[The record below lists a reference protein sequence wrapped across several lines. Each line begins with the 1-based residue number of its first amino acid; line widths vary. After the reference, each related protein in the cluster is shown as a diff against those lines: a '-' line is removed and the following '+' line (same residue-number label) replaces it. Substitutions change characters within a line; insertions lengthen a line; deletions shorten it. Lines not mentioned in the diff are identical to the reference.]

1 MDILRIKVPYKDIY
15 TSVFFI
21 KTPQGDVI
29 FDTATTDED
38 VENYILP
45 AIKEHKLIIKY
56 LFLSH
61 NHSDHAGGRER
72 ILREF
77 PEIERNLLPECLTKI
92 PLQGHTEDSVAIFD
106 ARSKTLITGDG
117 LQLYG
122 IYGSGKWGASINFVS
137 EHLKALDE
145 LEQLDIENILMSHD
159 YHPVGNC
166 AVGKE
171 KVRACISEC
180 RNALFAIRDEIIKNP
195 DLSDE
200 EIANAYNEKSKLPI
214 VGWWVAQGVRR
225 AINENKI

>member
-1 MDILRIKVPYKDIY
+1 MDILRIKIPYKDIY
-15 TSVFFI
+15 TSVFLI
-21 KTPQGDVI
+21 RTPQGDVI
-29 FDTATTDED
+29 FDTAATDED
-38 VENYILP
+38 VEKYILP
-45 AIKEHKLIIKY
+45 IIKEKNYNVKY
-56 LFLSH
+56 LFISH
-61 NHSDHAGGRER
+61 KHTDHAGGVAR

-77 PEIERNLLPECLTKI
+77 PNLLQNELPKEMMKI
-92 PLQGHTEDSVAIFD
+92 PLSGHTEDSVAIFD

-122 IYGSGKWGASINFVS
+122 IYGSGKWGASINYVS
-137 EHLKALDE
+137 EHLEALE
-145 LEQLDIENILMSHD
+145 KLEKLDIENILMSHD

-214 VGWWVAQGVRR
+214 VGHWVAQGVRR

>member
-1 MDILRIKVPYKDIY
+1 MDILRIKIPYKDIY
-15 TSVFFI
+15 TSVFLI
-21 KTPQGDVI
+21 RTPQGDVI

-38 VENYILP
+38 VEKYILP
-45 AIKEHKLIIKY
+45 IIKEKNYNVKY
-56 LFLSH
+56 LFISH
-61 NHSDHAGGRER
+61 KHTDHAGGVAR

-77 PEIERNLLPECLTKI
+77 PNLLQNELPKEMMKI
-92 PLQGHTEDSVAIFD
+92 PLPGHTEDSVAIFD
-106 ARSKTLITGDG
+106 ARSKALITGDG

-122 IYGSGKWGASINFVS
+122 IYGSGKWGASITCVS
-137 EHLKALDE
+137 EHLEALE
-145 LEQLDIENILMSHD
+145 NLEKLDIENILMSHD

-171 KVRACISEC
+171 KVKACISEC

-200 EIANAYNEKSKLPI
+200 EIANAYNEKSNLPT
-214 VGWWVAQGVRR
+214 VGGWVAQGVRR